1 MGEGEEERRAGDLLE
16 SSQHTQSWVRREAVR
31 GVMDSE
37 VEAES
42 VDWRFPRKNGSVHEW
57 EDRKW

>member
-1 MGEGEEERRAGDLLE
+1 MLE

-31 GVMDSE
+31 GVMDNE

-42 VDWRFPRKNGSVHEW
+42 GDWRFPRKNGSAHEW
-57 EDRKW
+57 KDRKW